1 NRTSVSRP
9 YPSGY
14 DSEMAKT
21 IRQASSGKTVK
32 VPDPSATTAMIIGGI
47 FFAALFLDNSIDFIR
62 SSGGFGEFLISIA
75 LAGAGIALAGYGISR
90 IGKRRLR
97 LYQQVIGQKQVAN
110 ISDLARA
117 VGKRER
123 FVVRDLKKMIK
134 KGHFPEGHLDD
145 NETMLILT
153 DTAYEQYRTGEAN
166 RKLRELKEARIK
178 EDPNGMEAI
187 MAEGEAWI
195 LKIRRANDALPGEEI
210 SRKLDQLESVTR
222 KIFSTV
228 EKKPEKLSEIRRFMN
243 YYLPT
248 TVKLVTAYQ
257 EFEAQ
262 PVQGANIQTTKQ
274 EILDIL
280 DTVNN
285 AFAALL
291 DSLYEHDALDISSD
305 ITVLKICWL
314 RKVLPKR
321 TFPDLRT
328 KLI

>member
-1 NRTSVSRP
+1 
-9 YPSGY
+9 
-14 DSEMAKT
+14 M
-21 IRQASSGKTVK
+21 
-32 VPDPSATTAMIIGGI
+32 
-47 FFAALFLDNSIDFIR
+47 
-62 SSGGFGEFLISIA
+62 
-75 LAGAGIALAGYGISR
+75 
-90 IGKRRLR
+90 
-97 LYQQVIGQKQVAN
+97 IGQKQVAN

-262 PVQGANIQTTKQ
+262 PVQGANIQNTKQ

-305 ITVLKICWL
+305 ITVLKNML
-314 RKVLPKR
+314 AQEGLTEKDFSGPSH
-321 TFPDLRT
+321 
-328 KLI
+328 

>member
-1 NRTSVSRP
+1 
-9 YPSGY
+9 
-14 DSEMAKT
+14 
-21 IRQASSGKTVK
+21 
-32 VPDPSATTAMIIGGI
+32 
-47 FFAALFLDNSIDFIR
+47 
-62 SSGGFGEFLISIA
+62 
-75 LAGAGIALAGYGISR
+75 
-90 IGKRRLR
+90 
-97 LYQQVIGQKQVAN
+97 
-110 ISDLARA
+110 
-117 VGKRER
+117 
-123 FVVRDLKKMIK
+123 
-134 KGHFPEGHLDD
+134 
-145 NETMLILT
+145 
-153 DTAYEQYRTGEAN
+153 
-166 RKLRELKEARIK
+166 
-178 EDPNGMEAI
+178 

-195 LKIRRANDALPGEEI
+195 MKIRRANDVLPGAEI

-291 DSLYEHDALDISSD
+291 DSLYEHDFQRHHRS
-305 ITVLKICWL
+305 
-314 RKVLPKR
+314 
-321 TFPDLRT
+321 
-328 KLI
+328 